1 VSDPKILALDTTTE
15 ACSAALLIGG
25 EARERYEVLPRG
37 HAGRILAML
46 DELLAEAGVA
56 LTQLDAI
63 AFCRGPGA
71 FTGVRIACGVAQGA
85 AFGADLPVVPLSTLQ
100 VLAQGAWREHG
111 ADAVLSAVDARMN
124 EVYWGA
130 YQLEQVLMAAV
141 GEECL
146 AAPGAV
152 PVPAGAGWAGA
163 GTGWGA
169 YAAELAARCGNVSP
183 VYPRALPRALDC
195 LPLAAAAWRDKRA
208 LPADQALPVY
218 LRDKVT
224 G

>member
-1 VSDPKILALDTTTE
+1 M
-15 ACSAALLIGG
+15 ALLIGD
-25 EARERYEVLPRG
+25 EARERFEVLPRG
-37 HAGRILAML
+37 HASRILAML
-46 DELLAEAGVA
+46 DELLAEAGLT

-71 FTGVRIACGVAQGA
+71 FTGVRIACGVAQGV
-85 AFGADLPVVPLSTLQ
+85 AFGADLPVAPLSTLQ
-100 VLAQGAWREHG
+100 VLAQGVWRQHG
-111 ADAVLSAVDARMN
+111 ADAVLAALDARMS

-130 YQLEQVLMAAV
+130 FRRQGELLQPV

-146 AAPGAV
+146 AAPEAV
-152 PVPAGAGWAGA
+152 PLPPGDGWVGA

-169 YAAELAARCGNVSP
+169 YREALVSRCGALGA
-183 VYPRALPRALDC
+183 VYPDALPHAVDC
-195 LPLAAAAWRDKRA
+195 LPLAAAAWREGR
-208 LPADQALPVY
+208 LVPAEQALPVY